1 MKKERITSNAI
12 YLKEKKIFND
22 GSKER
27 CVPEQQTNNKHK
39 KNRRHTNLYIYV
51 SYHQREIK
59 NKTINC
65 DSML

>member
-39 KNRRHTNLYIYV
+39 KIDDTQIYIYMCHIINV
-51 SYHQREIK
+51 KS
-59 NKTINC
+59 KTKP
-65 DSML
+65 

>member
-39 KNRRHTNLYIYV
+39 KIDDTQIYIYICV
-51 SYHQREIK
+51 ISS
-59 NKTINC
+59 T
-65 DSML
+65 